1 MFTLSGV
8 RKGSKIMWLVS
19 MSTGDC
25 FFPMAHRF
33 HAEFT
38 SPQKDGTAERERE
51 RDRETERH
59 REIEAGREGIQG

>member
-1 MFTLSGV
+1 
-8 RKGSKIMWLVS
+8 